1 MQVKRKSLL
10 MKISIIMMVS
20 MLLALDKS
28 GLLWGAET
36 QSDERKMRFQ
46 SAESASNVVFEG
58 KSYLPSEAAEMSRKV
73 LAEADSARKIAWL
86 RKIML
91 LTTNL
96 HSQVP
101 DLMSAFH
108 KERDDD
114 VRAYI
119 LGAVS
124 YAGDERVLQLC
135 EAVKLDD
142 QPELRITAG
151 GTLIHEKRIAGL
163 ELSSR
168 GMENFSR
175 NEQRR
180 AKINVTAA
188 VRVFGLPFA
197 FDRTKLP
204 PELDNKAEGQALTV
218 QWVEWW
224 ATNKSKYLTNNP
236 APARK

>member
-1 MQVKRKSLL
+1 
-10 MKISIIMMVS
+10 MKITTIIAVS
-20 MLLALDKS
+20 TMLTLTSAFS
-28 GLLWGAET
+28 LWGAET
-36 QSDERKMRFQ
+36 PIGGWKLLYQTEKP
-46 SAESASNVVFEG
+46 ASNVVFEG
-58 KSYLPSEAAEMSRKV
+58 KSYFPDEAAEMTRKI

-86 RKIML
+86 RNVSS
-91 LTTNL
+91 LTSNL
-96 HSQVP
+96 QSQIP

-108 KERDDD
+108 KERDDN
-114 VRAYI
+114 VRARI
-119 LGAVS
+119 ISAVS

-135 EAVKLDD
+135 EAVKFDD

-180 AKINVTAA
+180 AKINVTSA
-188 VRVFGLPFA
+188 VRIFGLPFA

-204 PELDNKAEGQALTV
+204 PGLDNRAEGQALTM